1 MHHEFMELMKRAT
14 WLVVISGSVL
24 VIASSL
30 PYLLP
35 GIRHP
40 FLFERMPLSLDR
52 LWLVSLKVHVACGL
66 FCLPAGLF
74 LFARRARDHWPR
86 LHRVLGRGYA
96 SIILFVLA
104 PTGVYLAPYSK
115 YGWASGSGFVLSAAI
130 LVMTTIDAIRAA
142 RHGDEQRHRAAALH
156 SYAQVASAISFRV
169 YHLAFQLLQLPYET
183 NYIASVWLSVV
194 GNAVLVEL
202 WIRNTHERS
211 QHETSSRNERSVFG
225 LLAER

>member
-1 MHHEFMELMKRAT
+1 MELMKRAT
-14 WLVVISGSVL
+14 WLVVISGGAL
-24 VIASSL
+24 LIASSL

-40 FLFERMPLSLDR
+40 FLLERMPLSLDA
-52 LWLVSLKVHVACGL
+52 LWLVTLKMHVACGL
-66 FCLPAGLF
+66 VCLPAGLV
-74 LFARRARDHWPR
+74 LLARRARERWPR

-96 SIILFVLA
+96 SIILFMMV

-115 YGWASGSGFVLSAAI
+115 YGWASGSGFVLSAVI
-130 LVMTTIDAIRAA
+130 LGMTMVEAIRSA
-142 RHGDEQRHRAAALH
+142 RRGDEPRHRAAAVH

-169 YHLAFQLLQLPYET
+169 YHLAFQLLELPYET

-194 GNAVLVEL
+194 GNAALAEL

-211 QHETSSRNERSVFG
+211 HHETPSRNERSVFG